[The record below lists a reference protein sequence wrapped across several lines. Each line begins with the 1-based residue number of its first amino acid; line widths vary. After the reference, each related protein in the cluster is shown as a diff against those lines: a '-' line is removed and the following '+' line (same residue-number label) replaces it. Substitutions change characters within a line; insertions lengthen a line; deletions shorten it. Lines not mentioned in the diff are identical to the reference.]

1 MKYHQT
7 SFFIL
12 SLLAIVLT
20 ACSEDIR
27 NGLGL
32 GHEIAFKIM
41 PSQPAA
47 TRSAAEDKV
56 PEPQPFVCQG
66 DTFYLQTEITPM
78 DSTMG
83 QQVTTRGAEK
93 NASNLQAD
101 GFKVSAYNTSDGT
114 TRGTSYF
121 EYLTATYAD
130 SKFTPQDAGTA
141 KYWPTGKLMFY
152 AYYPA
157 ATASNG
163 ITQGANAST
172 LTYTVPSTP
181 ANQPDLMTARAT
193 DQQYTSGDGTAAL
206 TFNHALC
213 AIKFQTGTDIAG
225 GTINSI
231 TFNNIYTSGTYN
243 LDTQT
248 WSSTTSGNKSFT
260 GLSKT
265 TTEGTSG
272 TAILTGDNTLMMIP
286 QTFDNNNQTI
296 TIDFTV
302 GGTPHTLSYVLNG
315 TSWGQ
320 GQCITYTITTEGLV
334 WEYVLEATGGET
346 AHTGGNVNLNVKSY
360 RYKRTNPSVVEPVAW
375 TIDGYK
381 ANGASDFSTTKPSWI
396 TISTTNGIGTT
407 TTSAVNTVTTTVA
420 AQTSSPTA
428 VSFTDVERGT
438 SSAPYD
444 LSTKGGT
451 TTRNTANCY
460 IVNGPG
466 WYIIPLVYGN
476 GIKNG
481 VNNTSAYSTSTFID
495 YNGTQIKNLSG
506 GPYINKSGTP
516 NNAVIVWQDVNNL
529 LDNVSYYNA
538 APGYI
543 KFHVGTNMKEG
554 NSLIAIRDGSNNIMW
569 SWHIWVSAM
578 DIDNTIPTKTSD
590 NARTYHLMPV
600 MLGWVNT
607 SNVSVWQKRNIE
619 FRLKQT
625 DSNVSTTV
633 IIYQNP
639 YCLSGQSGFAPFYQW
654 GRKDPQ
660 VPTQRTGTNGE
671 TNTNKAIYNGIIS
684 AFTPQQGT
692 ETLANTI
699 KKPHI
704 YYYSTSYMWQSN
716 LALYDMWN
724 VGNSSYAND
733 LASAPHQNVV
743 KSVYDPSPYGYKIPP
758 AKAFTGL
765 TSSTYNVWGSY
776 VTTNYSPSQTIFI
789 PRIGKRRYDST
800 GFTTGPDYEGLFWS
814 SLPVYPPGDGS
825 GSTGAKAALL
835 ALYTTDNSL
844 IISGRSATNWGYNV
858 WPVGENDN

>member
-1 MKYHQT
+1 MEK
-7 SFFIL
+7 FFFEADT
-12 SLLAIVLT
+12 LA
-20 ACSEDIR
+20 
-27 NGLGL
+27 
-32 GHEIAFKIM
+32 
-41 PSQPAA
+41 
-47 TRSAAEDKV
+47 
-56 PEPQPFVCQG
+56 
-66 DTFYLQTEITPM
+66 
-78 DSTMG
+78 
-83 QQVTTRGAEK
+83 
-93 NASNLQAD
+93 
-101 GFKVSAYNTSDGT
+101 
-114 TRGTSYF
+114 
-121 EYLTATYAD
+121 
-130 SKFTPQDAGTA
+130 
-141 KYWPTGKLMFY
+141 
-152 AYYPA
+152 
-157 ATASNG
+157 
-163 ITQGANAST
+163 
-172 LTYTVPSTP
+172 
-181 ANQPDLMTARAT
+181 
-193 DQQYTSGDGTAAL
+193 
-206 TFNHALC
+206 
-213 AIKFQTGTDIAG
+213 
-225 GTINSI
+225 
-231 TFNNIYTSGTYN
+231 
-243 LDTQT
+243 
-248 WSSTTSGNKSFT
+248 GNVSFT
-260 GLSKT
+260 GLNVA
-265 TTEGTSG
+265 TTENTPN

-286 QTFDNNNQTI
+286 QSFDDDDQKI
-296 TIDFTV
+296 TILFTDGNSV
-302 GGTPHTLSYVLNG
+302 QHSVSCTLNG
-315 TSWGQ
+315 TSWTQ
-320 GQCITYTITTEGLV
+320 GQCITYTITTDGLV
-334 WEYVLEATGGET
+334 WEYVLEVTGGGDIEY
-346 AHTGGNVNLNVKSY
+346 TGGSLDFDVKSY
-360 RYKRTNPSVVEPVAW
+360 RYRKTNPSEIEPVPW

-420 AQTSSPTA
+420 AQTSSLTA

-451 TTRNTANCY
+451 TTCNTANCY

-495 YNGTQIKNLSG
+495 YKGTQIKNLSG

-590 NARTYHLMPV
+590 NAHTYHLMPV

-625 DSNVSTTV
+625 TSNVSTTV

-699 KKPHI
+699 KNPHI

-716 LALYDMWN
+716 SALYDMWN
-724 VGNSSYAND
+724 VGNSSYADD

-765 TSSTYNVWGSY
+765 TSSTYNVWGNY

-789 PRIGKRRYDST
+789 PRIGLRSYNST
-800 GFTTGPDYEGLFWS
+800 GFTTGNYGGEFWS
-814 SLPVYPPGDGS
+814 SLPIYPPGNGS
-825 GSTGAKAALL
+825 ANTGAKGALI
-835 ALYTTDNSL
+835 ALYIPTENSL
-844 IISGRSATNWGYNV
+844 QFAVPAANTWGYNV